1 MAARNN
7 NDTVYSVSQITR
19 NIKRTLEGNPDFD
32 FVRVEGE
39 ISSSNRKPGR
49 FGSDYLYF
57 TLKDGSCQLTS
68 VMFSGVEQLP
78 FEPKDGVKVIC
89 SGSIVVY
96 EPYGKYQL
104 KCTSMVEAGEGQAAR
119 NLEELKKRLAGEGLF
134 EQHRSLPKFPKKIA
148 VVTSPTGAVIHD
160 IESVISRRY
169 PLVELCLIPA
179 VVQGENA
186 VPTLVSG
193 IERAQNIGADVII
206 FGRGGG
212 SNEDLDC
219 FNSET
224 LARAIYASR
233 IPTISA
239 VGHQVDYTI
248 ADLTADVRAATPS
261 AAAELAVPDVSELLR
276 GIEDEREL
284 AKRLVKQIVS
294 NYELKLSVAEK
305 NIRLYSPRGRIN
317 IWEQQLS
324 RENTVMSAEIKR
336 KIELADRR
344 ISALS
349 ADTRAVIVRRLE
361 RAEAELRETAGS
373 ISAMDP
379 MGVLARGY
387 SITESGGRVVTDSK
401 MLKKGD
407 TVKVRLEKGSFS
419 ASVTDVHE

>member
-1 MAARNN
+1 MPANN
-7 NDTVYSVSQITR
+7 NEVYSVSRITSD
-19 NIKRTLEGNPDFD
+19 IKRTLENNPAFD

-39 ISSSNRKPGR
+39 ISSANRKPGR
-49 FGSDYLYF
+49 FGSDNLYF
-57 TLKDGSCQLTS
+57 TLKDSSCQLPA
-68 VMFSGVEQLP
+68 VMFSGIERLP
-78 FEPKDGVKVIC
+78 FEPKNGVKVIC

-104 KCTSMVEAGEGQAAR
+104 KCTSMTEAGEGQAAR
-119 NLEELKKRLAGEGLF
+119 NLEELKKRLAEEGMF
-134 EQHRSLPKFPKKIA
+134 DRHRTLPRFPKKIA

-169 PLVELCLIPA
+169 PIVELCLIPA

-186 VPTLVSG
+186 VPTLVRG
-193 IERAQNIGADVII
+193 IERAQNIDADIII

-219 FNSET
+219 FNSEA
-224 LARAIYASR
+224 LAHAVYASR

-261 AAAELAVPDVSELLR
+261 AAAELAVPDVSELLSVIV
-276 GIEDEREL
+276 GEREI
-284 AKRLVKQIVS
+284 ARRLVRQNIS
-294 NYELKLSVAEK
+294 NCELRLSVSEK
-305 NIRLYSPRGRIN
+305 DVRLYSPRGRID
-317 IWEQQLS
+317 IWEQQLA
-324 RENTVMSAEIKR
+324 RENAVISAEIKR
-336 KIELADRR
+336 KIELADRQVT
-344 ISALS
+344 AFT
-349 ADTRAVIVRRLE
+349 ADNRAMIAKRLE

-387 SITESGGRVVTDSK
+387 SLTESNGRIVTDSR

-407 TVKVRLEKGSFS
+407 TVKVRLEKGAFS
-419 ASVTDVHE
+419 ASVTGIDE